1 MKTQQKHT
9 FYGRFCV
16 TLYLEV
22 SFESGV
28 FVWLLEISRPLFA
41 TVLLL
46 TVIVLLLG
54 CVVYCARHD
63 QCSVL
68 NLQNRMELD

>member
-46 TVIVLLLG
+46 TVIV
-54 CVVYCARHD
+54 
-63 QCSVL
+63 
-68 NLQNRMELD
+68 